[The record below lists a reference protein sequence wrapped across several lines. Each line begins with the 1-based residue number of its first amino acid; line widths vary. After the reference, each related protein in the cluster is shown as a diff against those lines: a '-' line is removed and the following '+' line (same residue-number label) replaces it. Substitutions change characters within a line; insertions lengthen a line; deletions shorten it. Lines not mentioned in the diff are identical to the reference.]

1 MAKKTELDRY
11 DLKILSELKQEGRMT
26 KVKLADAV
34 GLSDTPCSQRQKKLE
49 DKGFIKSYHAQIDY
63 DRLAD
68 INYFIVEFAFID
80 FFPTERTRF
89 LNTILSMPEV
99 IEIKAVLG
107 EVDYFLTFAAKSV
120 QHYQSLIEALQ
131 AKQFIFEYTS
141 HAVSKTV
148 KNEFDVKLLDLLSVL
163 KTD

>member
-1 MAKKTELDRY
+1 MVKRMKLDRY
-11 DLKILSELKQEGRMT
+11 DLKILSALKQEGRMT

-49 DKGFIKSYHAQIDY
+49 EKGLIKAYHAQIDY
-63 DRLAD
+63 ERLVE

-80 FFPTERTRF
+80 FFPAERARF
-89 LNTILSMPEV
+89 LATIQSMPEV
-99 IEIKAVLG
+99 VEVKAVLG

-131 AKQFIFEYTS
+131 AKNFSFEYTS

-148 KNEFDVKLLDLLSVL
+148 KTEFDVKLLELLSVL
-163 KTD
+163 KT